1 MDRILGHHSSNIKLD
16 LPSQNIHEFGS
27 FPSFEESI
35 PLEQNQMLRIP
46 HINVALAP
54 DSETGLDIYGVQ
66 IYEEPIDNTEHGNTA
81 QSEGNDM
88 LYKNFSIQRDDIINV
103 EMSSQTKHQGDN
115 TEHVR

>member
-1 MDRILGHHSSNIKLD
+1 MDKILEHDGPNIKLD

-54 DSETGLDIYGVQ
+54 DSEYGLDIYGVQ
-66 IYEEPIDNTEHGNTA
+66 IYEEPIDNTEHGNNA
-81 QSEGNDM
+81 QFEDNDM
-88 LYKNFSIQRDDIINV
+88 LDKNIPFQSDDIINIR
-103 EMSSQTKHQGDN
+103 MISQTKHQGDN
-115 TEHVR
+115 TENVR